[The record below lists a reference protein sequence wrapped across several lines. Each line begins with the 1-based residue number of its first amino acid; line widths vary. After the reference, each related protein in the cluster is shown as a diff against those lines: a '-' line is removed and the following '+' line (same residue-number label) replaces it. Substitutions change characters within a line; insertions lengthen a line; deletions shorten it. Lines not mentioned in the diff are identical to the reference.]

1 MLKYAAYKHPNMYR
15 YFKLN
20 ASDSTLVKND
30 FLVRALFC
38 SSNTM
43 FNERMTPS
51 TANSKALNSAAL
63 LVAKS
68 ALTVTLRHLNGIECS
83 FVKAKLN

>member
-1 MLKYAAYKHPNMYR
+1 MMSKYAAYKHPNMYR

-38 SSNTM
+38 SSHTI
-43 FNERMTPS
+43 FNERYDSINRELES
-51 TANSKALNSAAL
+51 T
-63 LVAKS
+63 
-68 ALTVTLRHLNGIECS
+68 
-83 FVKAKLN
+83 